1 MEEDRPLEFWDKE
14 DWQAIVTAWPLAVKK
29 AIGAS
34 LRVLQHGEK
43 PDSHC
48 KTLQDFPIPLLEL
61 WHRSGQRVICTTEY
75 ANLTGRIHVLDA
87 FEKDSREGK
96 KMRQSD
102 KDRIERRAKE
112 LKQRMEA
119 LKKSTERSQAAGK
132 TKLH

>member
-1 MEEDRPLEFWDKE
+1 MEEDRPLEFWDRD
-14 DWQAIVTAWPLAVKK
+14 DWQTIVTVWPPAVRK

-48 KTLQDFPIPLLEL
+48 EALRDFPIPLLEL

-87 FEKDSREGK
+87 FEKDSGAGK

-102 KDRIERRAKE
+102 KNRIERRAKE
-112 LKQRMEA
+112 LKLRMDA
-119 LKKSTERSQAAGK
+119 LKKPTERSQAAGK
-132 TKLH
+132 TKTH